1 MPAMFNTAQVYVDDT
16 Q

>member
-1 MPAMFNTAQVYVDDT
+1 MPAMFNTAQVYTDDT